1 MKILDK
7 RQRCGDPS
15 DMRVSLPVLCLSIMT
30 TAASAQQCTDDAMLV
45 FDGSGSMAEMGFNQI
60 GEPRIFEAR
69 RAVATVMPQVAADRR
84 IGLVVYGPGSV
95 DPCGGV
101 KLHFAPVQNAADRL
115 IGAVDALSPEGST
128 ALTAAVEM
136 AAGVLKYEEQ
146 PATIVLV
153 TDGKETCGG
162 QPCALAADLSA
173 EGFATTVHVI
183 GFKVRG
189 DYFAWGSQGASDYV
203 EAEPVARCLADRTG
217 GTYSGAESL
226 DELIAALRV
235 TLGCNVLF

>member
-1 MKILDK
+1 MRLTV
-7 RQRCGDPS
+7 PS
-15 DMRVSLPVLCLSIMT
+15 FCLVV
-30 TAASAQQCTDDAMLV
+30 AASAAMAQECSDDAMLV

-69 RAVATVMPQVAADRR
+69 RAVAIVMPEVARERR
-84 IGLVVYGPGSV
+84 IGLVIYGPGGA

-101 KLHFAPVQNAADRL
+101 SLRFAPVPDAARRL
-115 IGAVDALSPEGST
+115 IDAVNDLEPEGST
-128 ALTAAVEM
+128 ALTHGVRM
-136 AAGVLKYEEQ
+136 AAETLSYREK

-162 QPCALAADLSA
+162 QPCALASELAA
-173 EGFATTVHVI
+173 AGVNTTVHVI

-189 DYFAWGSQGASDYV
+189 DYFAWGSQGATDYV

-217 GTYSGAESL
+217 GTYAGAESL